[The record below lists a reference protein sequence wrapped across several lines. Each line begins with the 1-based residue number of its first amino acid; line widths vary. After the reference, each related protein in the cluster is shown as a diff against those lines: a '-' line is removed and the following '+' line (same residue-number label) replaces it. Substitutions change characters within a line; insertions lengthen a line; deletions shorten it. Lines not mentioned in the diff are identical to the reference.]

1 MTMITKVTRSRF
13 AGMAGYSL
21 IEMMVAMG
29 VTTAVMGA
37 TMTGLA
43 DVSKG
48 SEMVL
53 QVTEMNKSLRS
64 GMDLI
69 ERDMLQVG
77 SGLPP
82 GHVINIPTGTGSSS
96 IRFPGPPGTA
106 FVSVAN
112 DPDISAVEPRPNLG
126 PVINGVA
133 TDVLIVLMADNAF
146 LDVPISAITGS
157 SATISLGPNI
167 ATGPDR
173 VTPGQLMMIWK
184 GSITTLVE
192 VTDVDTSTRRLTF
205 SNSDSL
211 NLNQSGAAAGNL
223 PFLNAQAPAFAYTL
237 ATNTSNTLITRIRM
251 ISYYLDATTDPTH
264 PRLVRRINNGSP
276 TTFDNTSGTAVG
288 MDIENLRF
296 RFDLNDG
303 NTNPASVQMNATDL
317 TTGGACAPAACSTN
331 QIRKVDIV
339 LTARSRNAMIPKA
352 RSFHNSLNSQV
363 SLRGM
368 AFVDEYLNA
377 F

>member
-13 AGMAGYSL
+13 AGTAGYSL

-29 VTTAVMGA
+29 VTTVVMGA

-48 SEMVL
+48 SEMVI
-53 QVTEMNKSLRS
+53 QVTEMNKALRTS
-64 GMDLI
+64 MDLI

-82 GHVINIPTGTGSSS
+82 GHVINIPTGAGSSS

-106 FVSVAN
+106 FVSVAG
-112 DPDISAVEPRPNLG
+112 DPDISAVEAKPNLG

-133 TDVLIVLMADNAF
+133 TDVLNVMMADNTF
-146 LDVPISAITGS
+146 LDVGLTAVGASTVNVVAG
-157 SATISLGPNI
+157 LNI

-184 GSITTLVE
+184 GSVTALVE
-192 VTDVDTSTRRLTF
+192 VTAVDTTTRMLTF
-205 SNSDSL
+205 ANSDSL

-223 PFLNAQAPAFAYTL
+223 PFLNAQAPVNSAANTFA
-237 ATNTSNTLITRIRM
+237 TRVRM
-251 ISYYLDATTDPTH
+251 ITYYLDATTDPKH
-264 PRLVRRINNGSP
+264 PRLVRRINNGSA
-276 TTFDNTSGTAVG
+276 TTFDNNSGTAVG

-303 NTNPASVQMNATDL
+303 NTNPASVQMNATDM
-317 TTGGACAPAACSTN
+317 TTGGACAPAACSMN

-339 LTARSRNAMIPKA
+339 LTARSRNALQPKV

-363 SLRGM
+363 SFRGM